1 MDVLSDVLRAV
12 RLRGAVFFDVRA
24 RSPWVAETPSTERI
38 APSVMPG
45 AEHVISFHIVTS
57 GSFWVELPEVSAPRQ
72 RADSGDMLVF
82 PRGTPHVFCSEPGM
96 RAEPDLDLYV
106 RPNDRPLPFM
116 LNLPDEGGGEEDVR
130 FVCGYLGCDTQ
141 PFNPLLEALPLLLH
155 ARPEGRLGGLV
166 GDLIDLAVQ
175 ETDAAR
181 TGGETM
187 LAKLSELLFV
197 QAVRDYIER
206 LPEESVGWLAGLRDS
221 NVGAALARIH
231 GRPGADWTLEGLA
244 REVGLSR
251 SRFAERFAHYMEVSP
266 MRYLSRWRMQLAT
279 GLLEQPGTSIAEA
292 AAAVGYQSEAA
303 FNRAFKKALG
313 VPPGAWRR
321 QRGMGDEG

>member
-24 RSPWVAETPSTERI
+24 RSPWVAETPPTERI
-38 APSVMPG
+38 ASSVMPG
-45 AEHVISFHIVTS
+45 SEHVISFHIVSS
-57 GSFWVELPEVSAPRQ
+57 GSFWVELPELSAPGR
-72 RADSGDMLVF
+72 RAASGDMLIF

-96 RAEPDLDLYV
+96 RAEPDLDMYV
-106 RPNDRPLPFM
+106 RPNDRPLPFL
-116 LNLPDEGGGEEDVR
+116 LNLPDGGGGEEDVR
-130 FVCGYLGCDTQ
+130 FVCGYLGCDAQ
-141 PFNPLLEALPLLLH
+141 PFNPLLDALPALLH
-155 ARPEGRLGGLV
+155 ASAEGRLGGLV
-166 GDLIDLAVQ
+166 GELIDLAVQ

-206 LPEESVGWLAGLRDS
+206 LPEESVGWLAGLRDPQ
-221 NVGAALARIH
+221 VGAALSRMH
-231 GRPGADWTLEGLA
+231 GRPDADWTLDGLA

-251 SRFAERFAHYMEVSP
+251 SSFAERFAHYVGTSP
-266 MRYLSRWRMQLAT
+266 MRYLGRWRLQLAT
-279 GLLEQPGTSIAEA
+279 ALLEQPGTSIAEA

-303 FNRAFKKALG
+303 FNRAFKKG
-313 VPPGAWRR
+313 VGMPPGAWRR
-321 QRGMGDEG
+321 SRGVGGL